1 MSDVFEGRSCVVTGG
16 TSGIGLA
23 VTEALL
29 ERGAHVS
36 AVGYPQES
44 VDAAAERLAVH
55 ENARCSLVDVTE
67 WEAVQA
73 MVAEAVETC
82 GRLDYLFN
90 NAGVGGTAPYD
101 MVEMKHWK
109 MIVDLN
115 LWGVIHGVH
124 AAYPVMK
131 EQGSGHIVNTSSIAG
146 LIPPPYQ
153 ALYCATKY
161 AVSGMTQSLRYEL
174 AHLGIKLTTVCPGN
188 VATPIFGD
196 AAPPPDAV
204 TPEEAARVIL
214 EGVERNDSLI
224 VFPEFYREL
233 YLRLTRDQAEMDA
246 EMAKTADDRRK
257 AYETGGNYY

>member
-1 MSDVFEGRSCVVTGG
+1 MADVFEGKSCVVTGG

-29 ERGAHVS
+29 ERGAFVS

-44 VDAAAERLAVH
+44 VDAATEKLAGY
-55 ENARCSLVDVTE
+55 EKARCSLVNVTE

-73 MVAEAVETC
+73 MVAEAVATC

-90 NAGVGGTAPYD
+90 NAGVGGTVPYEQ
-101 MVEMKHWK
+101 VELKHWK

-115 LWGVIHGVH
+115 LWGVIYGVH
-124 AAYPVMK
+124 AAFPVMK

-174 AHLGIKLTTVCPGN
+174 AHTGIKLSTVCPGN

-196 AAPPPDAV
+196 APPPPDAV
-204 TPEEAARVIL
+204 TPEEAAQVIL

-224 VFPEFYREL
+224 VFPRFYRDL
-233 YLRLTRDQAEMDA
+233 YLRLWADEAEMEA
-246 EMAKTADDRRK
+246 EMTRTADERRK

>member
-1 MSDVFEGRSCVVTGG
+1 MADVFDGKSCVVTGG

-29 ERGAHVS
+29 QRGADVS

-44 VDAAAERLAVH
+44 VDAAQEKLATH
-55 ENARCSLVDVTE
+55 EKARCSLVDVTDWE
-67 WEAVQA
+67 QVQAMVDEAVQA
-73 MVAEAVETC
+73 C

-101 MVEMKHWK
+101 LIEMKHWK

-115 LWGVIHGVH
+115 LWGVVHGVH

-146 LIPPPYQ
+146 LLPVPYQ

-161 AVSGMTQSLRYEL
+161 AVVGMTEALRYEL
-174 AHLGIKLTTVCPGN
+174 AYKGIAFSTVCPGN
-188 VATPIFGD
+188 VATAIFGD
-196 AAPPPDAV
+196 AAPPPDAI
-204 TPEEAARVIL
+204 TPEEAARLIL
-214 EGVERNDSLI
+214 AGVERKDGLI
-224 VFPEFYREL
+224 VIPGAMDEL
-233 YLRLTRDQAEMDA
+233 YRALWADPARMEKEMS
-246 EMAKTADDRRK
+246 EMAATRRK